1 MRKIKTYYQLT
12 KPGIIYG
19 NLMFAVAG
27 FLLAAKGHIQ
37 IWRLIAM
44 LAGLGLVIGAACV
57 FNNVIDRGIDSRMAR
72 TKKRALAAK
81 TVLVRSA
88 LIYGTIL
95 GLAGFGL
102 TVAYTNW
109 LTTILEAA
117 AFVIYVGVYAVAK
130 RKTVEGTIIGSL
142 AGSAPPVVGYCAVTN
157 HLDSGAL
164 LLFLILTFWQ
174 MPHFYAIA
182 TYRIKDYAAA
192 GLPVLTVKRGIKPA
206 KYQIA
211 GYIVGFIAAC
221 VMLSV
226 FGYTGYSYL
235 VVMLAL
241 GLAWLRLA
249 LKGFTASDDSKWA
262 KQVFLFSLLITV
274 CFSLLLALN
283 AWLP

>member
-27 FLLAAKGHIQ
+27 FLLAAKGHSQ

-249 LKGFTASDDSKWA
+249 LKGFTASDDNKWA